1 MSGNLKKN
9 AYWVSLGQFLQ
20 MALALAVVP
29 VATRYLGDERF
40 GVYSLAGVLMYF
52 VFLFNDLGLNTYFTR
67 EVARDTAQAQRWFAQ
82 AMSLKLATLFPA
94 LLVLAVLWFLP
105 ALNTEAR
112 WAVVIFCGYGILSSF
127 FQLSFAVFR
136 AYERM
141 GYETFILVVEK
152 FITSGFGI
160 ALLVQGYGLLWFCG
174 VFLVGGAVSLALS
187 LFLIHKKFFPLQ
199 FSLEPEFS
207 RTLLRQALPFG
218 LSMFLINVYDRIDIL
233 MLTAMANA
241 SEVGLYAAVYKLL
254 SLTNLVPTILVT
266 ALFPALSREAALGSE
281 EAARIFTKGLKYLT
295 FLALPMIAGA
305 MVLAEELVVF
315 MFGAEFQ
322 KAAPALQ
329 ILSWVSGILFLNIF
343 LATILTAANYQK
355 KLVLVQ
361 ICGLLTNISLN
372 WYLIPKYSFV
382 GAALATLATEG
393 LVFVFCLFFAMI
405 RITRLLEL
413 SFIPKALLAT
423 AGMIAF
429 CLFAREYNFLL
440 VLAGA
445 TVVYFVLLYA
455 VRGFRFAELLLTR
468 AEAKG

>member
-20 MALALAVVP
+20 MALALAAVP
-29 VATRYLGDERF
+29 VATRYLGDEQF
-40 GVYSLAGVLMYF
+40 GVYSLASVLMYF

-67 EVARDTAQAQRWFAQ
+67 EVARDTNAAQRWFAN
-82 AMSLKLATLFPA
+82 ALSVKLATLLPA
-94 LLVLAVLWFLP
+94 LFFLP
-105 ALNTEAR
+105 ALWFVPSLNEEAR
-112 WAVVIFCGYGILSSF
+112 WAIVIFCGYGILSSL
-127 FQLSFAVFR
+127 FQLCFAAFR

-152 FITSGFGI
+152 IITSGFGI

-174 VFLVGGAVSLALS
+174 VFLVGGVVSLALS

-199 FSLEPEFS
+199 FSLEPQFS
-207 RTLLRQALPFG
+207 RTMLRRALPFG
-218 LSMFLINVYDRIDIL
+218 LSMFLVNVYDRVDIL
-233 MLTAMANA
+233 MLTAMTGAR
-241 SEVGLYAAVYKLL
+241 EVGLYSAAYKLL

-295 FLALPMIAGA
+295 FLALPLIAGA
-305 MVLAEELVVF
+305 MVLAEDLVVF
-315 MFGAEFQ
+315 MFGPEFQ

-343 LATILTAANYQK
+343 LATLLTAANQQK

-361 ICGLLTNISLN
+361 IGGLITNVSLN
-372 WYLIPKYSFV
+372 LILIPKYSFV

-393 LVFVFCLFFAMI
+393 LVLASCLLFAMV
-405 RITRLLEL
+405 RITRLLEF

-455 VRGFRFAELLLTR
+455 VKGFRFAELLLTR
-468 AEAKG
+468 AEGA

>member
-29 VATRYLGDERF
+29 VATRYLGDEQF

-67 EVARDTAQAQRWFAQ
+67 EVARDTVAAQRWFAN
-82 AMSLKLATLFPA
+82 ALSLKLAMLLPA
-94 LLVLAVLWFLP
+94 LLFLP
-105 ALNTEAR
+105 ALWFVPSLNDDAR
-112 WAVVIFCGYGILSSF
+112 WAIVIFCGYGILSSF

-141 GYETFILVVEK
+141 GYETLILIIEK
-152 FITSGFGI
+152 IITSALGI
-160 ALLVQGYGLLWFCG
+160 ALLVQGYGLLWFCS
-174 VFLVGGAVSLALS
+174 VFLIGGVVSLALS
-187 LFLIHKKFFPLQ
+187 LLFIHEKFFPLKLSFEPQ
-199 FSLEPEFS
+199 FG
-207 RTLLRQALPFG
+207 RTLLQRSLPFG
-218 LSMFLINVYDRIDIL
+218 LSMFLVNVYDRVDIL
-233 MLTAMANA
+233 MLTAMTSA
-241 SEVGLYAAVYKLL
+241 SEVGLYAAAYKLL

-266 ALFPALSREAALGSE
+266 ALFPALSREAVLGSE

-295 FLALPMIAGA
+295 FLALPLIAGA
-305 MVLAEELVVF
+305 MVLADDLVVF

-343 LATILTAANYQK
+343 LATLLAAANHQK
-355 KLVLVQ
+355 KLVYVQ
-361 ICGLLTNISLN
+361 IGGLITNVSLN
-372 WYLIPKYSFV
+372 LILIPKYSFV
-382 GAALATLATEG
+382 GAALATLATES
-393 LVFVFCLFFAMI
+393 LVLAFCLLFAMI
-405 RITRLLEL
+405 RITRLLEF

-455 VRGFRFAELLLTR
+455 VKGFRFGELLLTR
-468 AEAKG
+468 AEGA

>member
-152 FITSGFGI
+152 IITSGFGI

-361 ICGLLTNISLN
+361 ICGLLANISLN

-405 RITRLLEL
+405 RITRLLEF

-455 VRGFRFAELLLTR
+455 VKGFRFAELLLTR
-468 AEAKG
+468 AEGA

>member
-1 MSGNLKKN
+1 MNGNLKKN

-29 VATRYLGDERF
+29 VATRYLGDEQF
-40 GVYSLAGVLMYF
+40 GVYSLASVLMYF

-67 EVARDTAQAQRWFAQ
+67 EVARDTTAAQRWFAN
-82 AMSLKLATLFPA
+82 ALGLKLATLLPA
-94 LLVLAVLWFLP
+94 LLFLP
-105 ALNTEAR
+105 ALWLVPSLNDDAR
-112 WAVVIFCGYGILSSF
+112 WAIVIFCGYGILSSF

-141 GYETFILVVEK
+141 GYETFILVAEK
-152 FITSGFGI
+152 IVISGFGI

-187 LFLIHKKFFPLQ
+187 LFFIHKNFFPLK
-199 FSLEPEFS
+199 FSLEPQFS
-207 RTLLRQALPFG
+207 RQLLRRALPFG
-218 LSMFLINVYDRIDIL
+218 LSMFLVNVYDRVDIL
-233 MLTAMANA
+233 MLTAMTSA
-241 SEVGLYAAVYKLL
+241 SEVGLYAAAYKLL
-254 SLTNLVPTILVT
+254 SLTNLVPMILVT

-305 MVLAEELVVF
+305 MVLADELVVF
-315 MFGAEFQ
+315 MFGPEFQ

-343 LATILTAANYQK
+343 LATLLTAANQQK
-355 KLVLVQ
+355 KLVYVQ
-361 ICGLLTNISLN
+361 ICGLITNVSLN
-372 WYLIPKYSFV
+372 LILIPKYSFV

-393 LVFVFCLFFAMI
+393 LVLAFCLLFAMI
-405 RITRLLEL
+405 RITRLLEF

-429 CLFAREYNFLL
+429 CMFAREYNFLL

-455 VRGFRFAELLLTR
+455 VKGFRFAELLLTR
-468 AEAKG
+468 AEGA

>member
-361 ICGLLTNISLN
+361 ICGLLANISLN

-405 RITRLLEL
+405 RITRLLEF

-455 VRGFRFAELLLTR
+455 VKGFRFAELLLTR
-468 AEAKG
+468 AEGA

>member
-305 MVLAEELVVF
+305 MVLADELVVF

-361 ICGLLTNISLN
+361 ICGLLANISLN

-405 RITRLLEL
+405 RITRLLEF

-455 VRGFRFAELLLTR
+455 VKGFRFAELLLTR
-468 AEAKG
+468 AEGA